1 METKVSGEIST
12 HLNLIE
18 KRGSMSLPNIKIR
31 VYRGYTHG
39 ELIIPP
45 TSPVGFVAGDLV
57 RKILS
62 ERGYDPRFKR
72 WFIQKQYMHYDTRT
86 SALKVPIAFLD
97 DFIEAYKTQTNVD
110 IEERKINDYPLRKIE
125 TKMNPKFQDREWQIE
140 IIKKCSEPVPGM
152 KGLALQTGKGK
163 TYSATTSMI
172 NLGYAGII
180 IVEGLVNQW
189 IDSIREQ
196 TDVGDRI
203 YKIEGFK
210 SVADLMLSDYKP
222 DIIVASLG
230 TMRLFCK
237 GDSGYQDLPM
247 DLDGFFRYLGIGTK
261 VFDEVHKAFHAQ
273 NQIDLRVNVPYNL
286 YSSATFTQTNSD
298 ARRIFDKVYPV
309 SMRHGINN
317 YDKYVTTYTFGY
329 RGEVMER
336 HVCRMRGY
344 SHPRYEGQLLI
355 KEAKFKKYVNECI
368 IPKIDAYF
376 INRYKPGCKMLI
388 FASTRQFV
396 DKMVAALQSHYEDK
410 IVNAYV
416 EGSSDDVL
424 IDSDIIIS
432 TLQKASTGLDV
443 KGLIT
448 ALNTVSMMAPI
459 LPQQMLGR
467 LRKID
472 GQELIYLDQYD
483 MNLESHIRHATA
495 RFEQLK
501 QMSLK
506 YEQFLSTSYM

>member
-1 METKVSGEIST
+1 M
-12 HLNLIE
+12 
-18 KRGSMSLPNIKIR
+18 LPNIKIR

-45 TSPVGFVAGDLV
+45 TCPVGFIAGDLV
-57 RKILS
+57 RKLLS
-62 ERGYDPRFKR
+62 ERGYDPRTKR
-72 WFIQKQYMHYDTRT
+72 WFIQKQYMLYDTRT
-86 SALKVPIAFLD
+86 SSLKVPIAFFD
-97 DFIEAYKTQTNVD
+97 DFVNALREQTTVE
-110 IEERKINDYPLRKIE
+110 IEEHKLNDYPLRKINVH
-125 TKMNPKFQDREWQIE
+125 MNKQFKDREWQVD
-140 IIKKCSEPVPGM
+140 IIKKCSEKTPGM

-163 TYSATTSMI
+163 TYSATKSMI
-172 NLGYAGII
+172 NLGYAGIV

-189 IDSIREQ
+189 IESIREQ

-247 DLDGFFRYLGIGTK
+247 DLDGLFRHLGIGTK
-261 VFDEVHKAFHAQ
+261 IFDEVHKAFHAQ

-298 ARRIFDKVYPV
+298 ARRIFDRVYPV
-309 SMRHGINN
+309 AIRYGINN

-344 SHPRYEGQLLI
+344 SHARYEGQLLV
-355 KEAKFKKYVNECI
+355 KQAKFNKYVDECL

-376 INRYKPGCKMLI
+376 VNRYKPGRKMLI
-388 FASTRQFV
+388 FACTRQFV
-396 DKMVAALQSHYEDK
+396 EALVTRLQSHYEDK
-410 IVNAYV
+410 VVNEYV

-424 IDSDIIIS
+424 TESDIIIS

-448 ALNTVSMMAPI
+448 ALNTISMMAPI

-467 LRKID
+467 LRKIE
-472 GQELIYLDQYD
+472 GEELIYLDQFD
-483 MNLESHIRHATA
+483 MNLESHRRHATA
-495 RFEQLK
+495 RFALLQR
-501 QMSLK
+501 MSK
-506 YEQFLSTSYM
+506 KFQQFYSDGYM